1 MKKPR
6 FSNAIGNLDDDLVE
20 AAAECKR
27 KEKPNFWLK
36 WGSVAACFAVV
47 AVAVTFILPSLSDV
61 GKVPGGEKTPNAN
74 EGRYKEFLVTEDTL
88 AIMWPWDY
96 LSESERYYELMLDG
110 VKFTKN
116 GGRTISEEF
125 VGEKIGTYSIVGYD
139 HVTEE
144 RHTVDADVYLIDNVN
159 RDEFVA
165 VKLSDKFYSYKKE
178 EYNPPNTLG
187 ELFENV
193 DLSKLTSLERFS
205 EDDGGAECKY
215 YKLTNDDY
223 IWDVLSDCDEATFI
237 EEDGLN
243 WSKYDR
249 NYISFTVTANA
260 LGVYKH
266 VLTITEDGYLD
277 TNVFNWG
284 YLFYIGE
291 DAANKIIEYAR
302 EHSEEAE
309 FELYEQSIFGKV
321 TSITDEYVLIDDS
334 SLCND
339 PSEGIVYKVPLNDIR
354 ISRYFET
361 SHIKEGEYVKVV
373 YEGEIDAQ
381 TNTITFAQ
389 TIADVNITFDSGK
402 EDETPELGSEE
413 TVTHTTSSKAANFQ
427 IPE

>member
-47 AVAVTFILPSLSDV
+47 AVAVTFILPSLSDI

-165 VKLSDKFYSYKKE
+165 VKLSDKFYSYKRDG
-178 EYNPPNTLG
+178 YNPPNTLG

-205 EDDGGAECKY
+205 VDDGEADEKY

-223 IWDVLSDCDEATFI
+223 IWDILSDCDEATFI
-237 EEDGLN
+237 EENGLN

-249 NYISFTVTANA
+249 NCISFTVTADA

-266 VLTITEDGYLD
+266 VLTITEDGYLE
-277 TNVFNWG
+277 TNVFNWR

-291 DAANKIIEYAR
+291 DAASKIIEYAR

-309 FELYEQSIFGKV
+309 FEPYEQSVFGKV

-361 SHIKEGEYVKVV
+361 NHIKEGEYVKVV

-402 EDETPELGSEE
+402 EDAPQLGSEE